1 MDSSPSETRQP
12 KQARAIRT
20 RGRIL
25 DQAEQAFAAKGFEAA
40 SLTSD
45 ILEPAGISVGSFY
58 HQFSDKRAVLYAL
71 LDERRAWGQ
80 TRAVAVALSS
90 DRTSFPDAIR
100 AGVLELLDDV
110 DQHPE
115 TWWIHFREV
124 HNADPEIRNVIRQT
138 WAAWIESLRTVVEHW
153 VDDPAL
159 CSEGRVSFATFG
171 LTGVLRHY
179 LDGSP
184 ATRRRIRDEML
195 DDVVAATVSAFAPLG
210 DCLPTA

>member
-1 MDSSPSETRQP
+1 MDSPPSETRQP

-25 DQAEQAFAAKGFEAA
+25 DQAERAFAAKGFEAA

-80 TRAVAVALSS
+80 ARAVAVAMSA
-90 DRTSFPDAIR
+90 DRTSFPDAVR

-110 DQHPE
+110 DQHPD

-138 WAAWIESLRTVVEHW
+138 WLAWIASFRTVVEQW
-153 VDDPAL
+153 VDDPER
-159 CSEGRVSFATFG
+159 CSDGRLSFATFG
-171 LTGVLRHY
+171 LMGILRQY
-179 LDGSP
+179 LDETPS
-184 ATRRRIRDEML
+184 TRRRIRDELL
-195 DDVVAATVSAFAPLG
+195 DDVVAAIVSAFAPVT